1 MEYRIDNIKDF
12 NTDHIFDC
20 GQCFRWQRKD
30 DGSYV
35 GPAKGK
41 IARISFSDGCLV
53 IDNCSEEDFHN
64 VWKDYLDLDRDY
76 GILKKELAANDS
88 SMKAAAEYG
97 YGIRILRQ
105 DFWETV
111 VSFIISQNNNIPRI
125 KGCIEAICER
135 FGESIGKYDGK
146 EYFSIPQPEKLA
158 SLSSDDLAPC
168 RLGYRAPY
176 LVKMAQQFIEKGGA
190 DAVEKEIKN
199 AEDPI
204 QALQQFCGIGP
215 KVAACISLFGLG
227 RMDAFPIDVW
237 MRRVMN
243 RLYGIDE
250 NDIKSMKSYAAE
262 HFGENGGIAQQYL
275 FYYIRGLDKNML

>member
-125 KGCIEAICER
+125 KSCIEAICER